1 MSSNLLILMLLV
13 NWNFSELDPN
23 TDKWGG
29 FEQQKL
35 ASFCKPSIG
44 TFNYQLLNTGLRLAG
59 RLISPEVRVDRKL

>member
-1 MSSNLLILMLLV
+1 MLLV
-13 NWNFSELDPN
+13 NWNFSEFDPN

-44 TFNYQLLNTGLRLAG
+44 TFSYELLNMELRLPG
-59 RLISPEVRVDRKL
+59 RLISPEVRVDRNL